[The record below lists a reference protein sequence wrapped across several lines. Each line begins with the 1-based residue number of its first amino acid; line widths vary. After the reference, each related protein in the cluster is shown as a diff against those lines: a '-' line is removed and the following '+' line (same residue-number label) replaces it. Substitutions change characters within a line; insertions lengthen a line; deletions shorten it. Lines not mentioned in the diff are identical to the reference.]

1 MSRSP
6 GVTRRRLLALAA
18 LAPAWPG
25 LARAA
30 EVTLP
35 VAADL
40 PAQLQAALRHHDP
53 LVVLVSLPGCPFC
66 KAVRESHLAPAV
78 REQGLPVVQV
88 DMMSRQALR
97 DFRGEAST
105 HERLIEAW
113 RIRVAPT
120 VLFFGPRGDE
130 VAKRLVG
137 SYLPDFY
144 GSYLEQRL
152 ESARKSLA

>member
-1 MSRSP
+1 MSRAP
-6 GVTRRRLLALAA
+6 CRRRLVLAA
-18 LAPAWPG
+18 SMAAAWP
-25 LARAA
+25 ARARA
-30 EVTLP
+30 GDVTLP
-35 VAADL
+35 VAGDL
-40 PAQLQAALRHHDP
+40 PAQLLAALRQRQP

-88 DMMSRQALR
+88 DMRSQQALC

-113 RIRVAPT
+113 RIRIAPT
-120 VLFFGPRGDE
+120 VLFLGARGDE
-130 VAKRLVG
+130 VAQRLVG

-144 GSYLEQRL
+144 GGYLEQRL
-152 ESARKSLA
+152 EAARRQLA